1 MARAEID
8 AGICGFRTTV
18 IARMAEGSCRITI
31 ESDCEA
37 VRELAKALTEVDP
50 FREISFRGEGPLTL
64 RMGARYCHHPAC
76 PVPVGIIKTVEIAAG
91 LALPKDATIRLSS
104 TEGSRP

>member
-18 IARMAEGSCRITI
+18 IARMAEDSCRITI

-37 VRELAKALTEVDP
+37 IRQLAEALTEVDP
-50 FREISFRGEGPLTL
+50 FQEISFRGEGPLTL
-64 RMGARYCHHPAC
+64 HMAARYCNHPAC
-76 PVPVGIIKTVEIAAG
+76 LVPVGIIKAVEIASG
-91 LALPKDATIRLSS
+91 LALPKDAVIRLSS
-104 TEGSRP
+104 TDGS